1 MYEVAVIGTGPA
13 GLSAVLTLKQL
24 NRNFIWI
31 GSKNLSPKINSASE
45 ISNYPGLINVSGR
58 EMKEVFLKQIASAN
72 IEITDL
78 QVTGVYNLGDHYSIL
93 CGDNMF
99 EAKTVILGLGVES
112 IKPIEGELDYVG
124 MGISYCATCDGML
137 YKNKDIIVY
146 STSKEFEHEVEFLA
160 SLANSVKFIPLYKE
174 VNVKASNI
182 EIIKENPKK
191 ITKENKKMY
200 MNFKDRTIEADG
212 IFMLKQAISPSI
224 LVPGIES
231 QNGHIVI
238 DRECKTNMPGLFA
251 CGDCTGRPYQ
261 YAKAVGE
268 GNVAAHS
275 ALDYL
280 NKK

>member
-1 MYEVAVIGTGPA
+1 
-13 GLSAVLTLKQL
+13 
-24 NRNFIWI
+24 
-31 GSKNLSPKINSASE
+31 
-45 ISNYPGLINVSGR
+45 
-58 EMKEVFLKQIASAN
+58 
-72 IEITDL
+72 
-78 QVTGVYNLGDHYSIL
+78 
-93 CGDNMF
+93 MF

-112 IKPIEGELDYVG
+112 IKPIDGELDYVG

-160 SLANSVKFIPLYKE
+160 SLAKSVKFIPLYKE
-174 VNVKASNI
+174 VNVNLDNV
-182 EIIKENPKK
+182 EIIKENPQK

-200 MNFKDRTIEADG
+200 MKFKDKVLEADG
-212 IFMLKQAISPSI
+212 IFMLKQAISPAI
-224 LVPGIES
+224 LVPGIEA

-238 DRECKTNMPGLFA
+238 DRECKTNMDGLFA

-275 ALDYL
+275 AFDYL
-280 NKK
+280 NKN

>member
-45 ISNYPGLINVSGR
+45 INNYPGLISVSGS
-58 EMKEVFLKQIASAN
+58 EMKEVFLKQINSLN

-93 CGDNMF
+93 CGEQMF

-112 IKPIEGELDYVG
+112 IKPIDGELDYVG

-160 SLANSVKFIPLYKE
+160 SIAKSVKFIPLYKE
-174 VNVKASNI
+174 VNVNLDNV
-182 EIIKENPKK
+182 EIIKENPQK

-200 MNFKDRTIEADG
+200 MKFKDKVLEADG
-212 IFMLKQAISPSI
+212 IFMLKQAISPAI
-224 LVPGIES
+224 LVPGSEA

-238 DRECKTNMPGLFA
+238 DRECNTNMDGLFA

-275 ALDYL
+275 AFDYL
-280 NKK
+280 NRK